1 MSDDA
6 LEESPEVDRHQDA
19 IKQTDVE
26 LEAAG
31 TPTNDGP
38 GIRPWEQAI
47 VRSPSIAGS
56 KRADT
61 ETTARNGGV
70 TVATIVLSTAVE
82 TIARD
87 WAHRRC
93 DAGKWCC

>member
-1 MSDDA
+1 VSDDA

-38 GIRPWEQAI
+38 GFRPWEQAI
-47 VRSPSIAGS
+47 VR
-56 KRADT
+56 
-61 ETTARNGGV
+61 
-70 TVATIVLSTAVE
+70 
-82 TIARD
+82 
-87 WAHRRC
+87 
-93 DAGKWCC
+93 